1 MTIYWWYSGVTSR
14 HLLALHCFHHLSRS
28 VRLYVVFT
36 RSSCCFHN
44 SHPQEGIKIRHYI
57 VHVNLVPQRKK
68 DVVYLI
74 LIFACK
80 GTFKS
85 FISNWIILVI
95 SRKSGR
101 FYVFGKTLSSPLPG
115 ESCQINGAVS
125 SDRTNI
131 DLGLIN

>member
-1 MTIYWWYSGVTSR
+1 MTIYWWYSGVTSS
-14 HLLALHCFHHLSRS
+14 HLLALYCFHHLSRS

-44 SHPQEGIKIRHYI
+44 SQNPQEGIKIRHYI

-80 GTFKS
+80 G
-85 FISNWIILVI
+85 NWIILFI

-101 FYVFGKTLSSPLPG
+101 FYVFGIIGKTLSSPLPG